1 MGGVIGRSRSF
12 HKDLGQPSVV
22 EVLGMAVRDG
32 HIANLRD
39 ASIPLVE
46 TLAGR
51 PVPPVVVVSGT
62 CMNAGKTVAATEL
75 VRGLARSGL
84 RVAAAKL
91 TGVIAGRQGP
101 LGLVE
106 APDGIG
112 YILKPGD
119 ALGDGRVLEIGK
131 DSISFAV
138 SARPGQPATTVTL
151 RLRTD

>member
-1 MGGVIGRSRSF
+1 MKPGSALVGLGLVALLAGCGGGSPQSAPGPVATPAPRPPAGP
-12 HKDLGQPSVV
+12 KEPD
-22 EVLGMAVRDG
+22 
-32 HIANLRD
+32 
-39 ASIPLVE
+39 
-46 TLAGR
+46 AGR
-51 PVPPVVVVSGT
+51 PLPPATYDAKQRRDPFVPQVVAEGSR
-62 CMNAGKTVAATEL
+62 AGLT
-75 VRGLARSGL
+75 
-84 RVAAAKL
+84 VAAAKL